1 MIKSVRN
8 SGQLAQRSER
18 QTHNLGV
25 GGSSPSLSIKEN
37 IMTEAQANK
46 IKIKVEVFN
55 ELYAPITLRFQ
66 MFSTSENNWAV
77 TITYNYTENEWM
89 TFASLDSSYN
99 QINDKLSGFQFGLE
113 AVEAYQEEH
122 GNLKF
127 SHSDLPLG

>member
-1 MIKSVRN
+1 
-8 SGQLAQRSER
+8 
-18 QTHNLGV
+18 
-25 GGSSPSLSIKEN
+25 
-37 IMTEAQANK
+37 MTLTQANK
-46 IKIKVEVFN
+46 IKSKVEAFD

-77 TITYNYTENEWM
+77 SITYNYTPDDFM
-89 TFASLDSSYN
+89 TFASLDSNYN

-113 AVEAYQEEH
+113 AVEAFQEEH

>member
-1 MIKSVRN
+1 
-8 SGQLAQRSER
+8 
-18 QTHNLGV
+18 
-25 GGSSPSLSIKEN
+25 
-37 IMTEAQANK
+37 MTEAQANK

-66 MFSTSENNWAV
+66 MFNTSETNWAV
-77 TITYNYTENEWM
+77 SITYNYTPDDFM

-99 QINDKLSGFQFGLE
+99 QINDKLSGFQFGIE

-127 SHSDLPLG
+127 SHSDLPMG

>member
-1 MIKSVRN
+1 MKAVSPLT
-8 SGQLAQRSER
+8 GCA
-18 QTHNLGV
+18 
-25 GGSSPSLSIKEN
+25 GSSPVSSFSFLEN
-37 IMTEAQANK
+37 TMTLAQANK

-66 MFSTSENNWAV
+66 MFSTSETNWAV
-77 TITYNYTENEWM
+77 SITYNYTPDDWM
-89 TFASLDSSYN
+89 TFASLDSNYN

-113 AVEAYQEEH
+113 AVEAYQEEY

>member
-1 MIKSVRN
+1 
-8 SGQLAQRSER
+8 
-18 QTHNLGV
+18 
-25 GGSSPSLSIKEN
+25 
-37 IMTEAQANK
+37 MTEVQANK

-66 MFSTSENNWAV
+66 MFSTSETNWAV
-77 TITYNYTENEWM
+77 SITYNYTPDDFM

-99 QINDKLSGFQFGLE
+99 QINDRLNGYQFGIE
-113 AVEAYQEEH
+113 AVEAYQEEN

>member
-1 MIKSVRN
+1 
-8 SGQLAQRSER
+8 
-18 QTHNLGV
+18 
-25 GGSSPSLSIKEN
+25 
-37 IMTEAQANK
+37 MTLEQANK
-46 IKIKVEVFN
+46 IKDRVD
-55 ELYAPITLRFQ
+55 ELNKLYPITLRFQ

-89 TFASLDSSYN
+89 TFVGLGFNCN
-99 QINDKLSGFQFGLE
+99 QILDKLSGFQFAME

>member
-1 MIKSVRN
+1 
-8 SGQLAQRSER
+8 
-18 QTHNLGV
+18 
-25 GGSSPSLSIKEN
+25 
-37 IMTEAQANK
+37 MTLAQANK
-46 IKIKVEVFN
+46 IKSKVEAFN

-77 TITYNYTENEWM
+77 TIVFNYTPEEWM
-89 TFASLDSSYN
+89 TFVSLDSNYN
-99 QINDKLSGFQFGLE
+99 HVNDRLSGFQFGLE

>member
-1 MIKSVRN
+1 
-8 SGQLAQRSER
+8 
-18 QTHNLGV
+18 
-25 GGSSPSLSIKEN
+25 
-37 IMTEAQANK
+37 MTEAQANK

-66 MFSTSENNWAV
+66 MFSTSETNWAV
-77 TITYNYTENEWM
+77 TITYNYTPEEWM

-99 QINDKLSGFQFGLE
+99 QINDKLSGFQFGIE
-113 AVEAYQEEH
+113 AVEAYQEEN

>member
-1 MIKSVRN
+1 
-8 SGQLAQRSER
+8 
-18 QTHNLGV
+18 
-25 GGSSPSLSIKEN
+25 
-37 IMTEAQANK
+37 MTQAQAEK

-66 MFSTSENNWAV
+66 MFNTTENNLAV
-77 TITYNYTENEWM
+77 TIVFNYTPEEWM
-89 TFASLDSSYN
+89 TFVSLDSNYN
-99 QINDKLSGFQFGLE
+99 HVNDRLSGFQFGLE

>member
-1 MIKSVRN
+1 
-8 SGQLAQRSER
+8 
-18 QTHNLGV
+18 
-25 GGSSPSLSIKEN
+25 
-37 IMTEAQANK
+37 MTEAQANK

-66 MFSTSENNWAV
+66 MFSTSETNWAV
-77 TITYNYTENEWM
+77 SITYNYTPDDFM

-99 QINDKLSGFQFGLE
+99 QINDRLNGFQFGIE
-113 AVEAYQEEH
+113 AVEAYQEEN